1 MSFTDEAY
9 DRLRIKMVD
18 QQLQARDISDTRV
31 LAAMKEIPRHLFVPS
46 QHQDMAYE
54 DSPVPIGQGQ
64 TISQPY
70 IVAFMS
76 QAAQLKP
83 TDKVLEIGTGC
94 GYQTAVLSQLCA
106 EVYTIEI
113 IEELA
118 KRAQRLFKTLGYH
131 NIQSRIGDGYSGWPE
146 HAPYNAILVTAAPQR
161 LPQQLVTQLKEQ
173 GRLIIPVK
181 VDHQQELIG
190 VTKTEAGIQKE
201 PLIPV
206 KFVPMTGQI
215 EQM

>member
-1 MSFTDEAY
+1 MSFTDESY
-9 DRLRIKMVD
+9 NRLRIKMVD
-18 QQLQARDISDTRV
+18 QQLQARDISDARV
-31 LAAMKEIPRHLFVPS
+31 LSAMKEIPRHLFIPS
-46 QHQDMAYE
+46 QYQDMAYE
-54 DSPVPIGQGQ
+54 DSPVSIGQGQ

-106 EVYTIEI
+106 EVYTLEI

-118 KRAQRLFKTLGYH
+118 RRAQRLFKTLGYH
-131 NIQSRIGDGYSGWPE
+131 NIQSRIGDGYAGWPE
-146 HAPYNAILVTAAPQR
+146 HAPYDAILVTAAPQR
-161 LPQQLVTQLKEQ
+161 LPQHLVTQLKEQ

-181 VDHQQELIG
+181 VDHQQELIA

-201 PLIPV
+201 SLIPV